1 MGMEPRWQFNGMIA
15 RALLATIGVGLAAP
29 SSGRADLIYFRQGG
43 DAQIPVTTEHDRV
56 VVDTPDG
63 KVELSRE
70 HIRKLVP
77 GFWPP
82 NEWAE
87 RRRDA
92 LAGGFD
98 ARFAGVWWAL
108 ENGLTDEAAA
118 EVRALYKLNPKHGPS
133 ARMASVLARL
143 ERPCSDPSYSGF
155 QRALGIET
163 KVARGPH
170 VILLHQH
177 TDAEAE
183 ERIALLEQV
192 IAGFYLVF
200 ASEGIEL
207 SVPRQKLVSAWFA
220 EKRDY
225 LAFLHA
231 EDSDAFVSTQGYFH
245 ATWNAV
251 VAFDARST
259 DRQRTGRENQA
270 ARREELRRFGEQV
283 DGAPARSRIRIQLGG
298 EPSRVVGRTEA
309 RAVIT
314 RLEGEITGELLLLD
328 LDRRSTDLGTAAHE
342 MVHQLAVESGLVPRH
357 DAFPHWMHE
366 GLAAQFEVIR
376 GGRWAGISRAHD
388 LRLPDWRRI
397 QEPLKLERL
406 VRDAGFGRGYQRDL
420 YAQAW
425 ALVYYLR
432 TQRSREFLTFIDLL
446 RGPTDGAPDTPSAGG
461 DRIFSAFQR
470 AFGTDLDRLEK
481 DWRAFMATV
490 HTPLEQNAP
499 TEQPAR
505 KSTGAAAR
513 RKS

>member
-1 MGMEPRWQFNGMIA
+1 MEPRRQINRTIA
-15 RALLATIGVGLAAP
+15 RALLATIGVGLAGH

-43 DAQIPVTTEHDRV
+43 DAQIPATTEDDRV
-56 VVDTPDG
+56 VVVTPDG
-63 KVELSRE
+63 KVELSRVS
-70 HIRKLVP
+70 IRKLVP

-82 NEWAE
+82 HEWAD
-87 RRRDA
+87 RRRNA

-118 EVRALYKLNPKHGPS
+118 EVRALYKLNPKHGPL

-143 ERPCSDPSYSGF
+143 ESPCSDPNYSGF

-163 KVARGPH
+163 SIALGPH

-177 TDAEAE
+177 TDAEAA
-183 ERIALLEQV
+183 ERIAVLEQV
-192 IAGFYLVF
+192 IVGYYLVF
-200 ASEGIEL
+200 AAEGIEL
-207 SVPRQKLVSAWFA
+207 SVPRQRLVSAWFA
-220 EKRDY
+220 EKSDY

-231 EDSDAFVSTQGYFH
+231 EGSDAFASTRGYFH
-245 ATWNAV
+245 PTWDAV

-259 DRQRTGRENQA
+259 DQQRTGREKQA
-270 ARREELRRFGEQV
+270 ARRGELRRFSEQV
-283 DGAPARSRIRIQLGG
+283 DRGPARSRIRIQLGG
-298 EPSRVVGRTEA
+298 EPSRLVGRTEA
-309 RAVIT
+309 RTVIA
-314 RLEGEITGELLLLD
+314 RLEGEITCELLLLD
-328 LDRRSTDLGTAAHE
+328 LDRRSVDMGTAAHE
-342 MVHQLAVESGLVPRH
+342 MVHQLAVHSGLVPRH
-357 DAFPHWMHE
+357 GAFPNWMHE

-397 QEPLKLERL
+397 QNPLKLERL

-432 TQRSREFLTFIDLL
+432 TQRSREFLTFMDLL
-446 RGPTDGAPDTPSAGG
+446 RGPAEGVPDTPAAGG
-461 DRIFSAFQR
+461 DRIFGAFQR
-470 AFGTDLDRLEK
+470 AFGTDLDRVEK
-481 DWRAFMATV
+481 DWRSFIATV

-505 KSTGAAAR
+505 KSTGESAR
-513 RKS
+513 RKN

>member
-1 MGMEPRWQFNGMIA
+1 
-15 RALLATIGVGLAAP
+15 
-29 SSGRADLIYFRQGG
+29 
-43 DAQIPVTTEHDRV
+43 
-56 VVDTPDG
+56 
-63 KVELSRE
+63 
-70 HIRKLVP
+70 
-77 GFWPP
+77 
-82 NEWAE
+82 
-87 RRRDA
+87 
-92 LAGGFD
+92 
-98 ARFAGVWWAL
+98 
-108 ENGLTDEAAA
+108 
-118 EVRALYKLNPKHGPS
+118 
-133 ARMASVLARL
+133 
-143 ERPCSDPSYSGF
+143 
-155 QRALGIET
+155 
-163 KVARGPH
+163 
-170 VILLHQH
+170 
-177 TDAEAE
+177 
-183 ERIALLEQV
+183 
-192 IAGFYLVF
+192 
-200 ASEGIEL
+200 
-207 SVPRQKLVSAWFA
+207 
-220 EKRDY
+220 
-225 LAFLHA
+225 
-231 EDSDAFVSTQGYFH
+231 
-245 ATWNAV
+245 
-251 VAFDARST
+251 
-259 DRQRTGRENQA
+259 
-270 ARREELRRFGEQV
+270 
-283 DGAPARSRIRIQLGG
+283 
-298 EPSRVVGRTEA
+298 
-309 RAVIT
+309 VIT